1 MKADAEQTRVMLHD
15 IQAKNEANDAERI
28 RVAQLRAEGQAEFD
42 RLQRMGQNMATTM
55 MGHAQRKAAERAA
68 ILDEKSKQLEDYRA
82 ELEEAA
88 KRIEESS
95 AYLVQIEVPKAL
107 KITPARAVGHERPQ
121 AATTWTGDAP
131 GPGN

>member
-1 MKADAEQTRVMLHD
+1 
-15 IQAKNEANDAERI
+15 
-28 RVAQLRAEGQAEFD
+28 
-42 RLQRMGQNMATTM
+42 MGQNMATTM
-55 MGHAQRKAAERAA
+55 MAHAQRKAAERAA

-88 KRIEESS
+88 KRIEEGS
-95 AYLVQIEVPKAL
+95 AYLVQITVPEAL

-131 GPGN
+131 GLATRRFDSLRSPFPCGWFLYRRHFG

>member
-1 MKADAEQTRVMLHD
+1 MKADAEQTRTMLHD

-82 ELEEAA
+82 ELK
-88 KRIEESS
+88 KRPS
-95 AYLVQIEVPKAL
+95 ASRRV
-107 KITPARAVGHERPQ
+107 RP
-121 AATTWTGDAP
+121 TWCKSRCRRHSKSRLQ
-131 GPGN
+131 GP